1 MDVATY
7 SIGPGADWNTTRPVK
22 LHSAFIRDSG
32 NTDKVMVVYNDLHK
46 YNEHSRKGMRGK
58 PHEIYY
64 DALNPEG
71 QIFLFFTP
79 YQNFTLFLTSEKYL
93 GTFTTINDTVTLPP
107 EYELAL
113 SKNLAV
119 KLMSKF
125 GKADKLVMADADQ
138 INNALEVNNSKRYVK
153 ELEIDNALKRRVHR

>member
-1 MDVATY
+1 MAITKA
-7 SIGPGADWNTTRPVK
+7 IGLPTWN
-22 LHSAFIRDSG
+22 AAG
-32 NTDKVMVVYNDLHK
+32 C
-46 YNEHSRKGMRGK
+46 
-58 PHEIYY
+58 
-64 DALNPEG
+64 
-71 QIFLFFTP
+71 
-79 YQNFTLFLTSEKYL
+79 TS
-93 GTFTTINDTVTLPP
+93 TVTLPP